1 MNINRSKMKFGLQV
15 VLLSLIFLFYSAF
28 SYAKFKID
36 IVSDIS
42 NTSESATKNDIGFHI
57 FNKIRQSVSSEIE
70 IDFMKSRQN
79 WQWLLLQRSDN
90 VCLYNKVITNKRKS
104 YALFSKFPITVF
116 PDNQLILNKMNV
128 LPEVVSLKEV
138 VIDAKLHIGYVEGR
152 SYSETIDRQI
162 EKYKSQMVAISG
174 DYGTARLRDILS
186 QNKIDGIIEYS
197 QALKVNFKDDVS
209 LTQFSVHQI
218 LPSSGYINGY
228 IACSNSPTGKK
239 AIEVFNKAIMK
250 NNIQKFIIAEHL
262 NIFPAA
268 EEDLLVKQL
277 NNK

>member
-1 MNINRSKMKFGLQV
+1 MNINRFKIKFGLQAK
-15 VLLSLIFLFYSAF
+15 LLGLIFLFCSAF
-28 SYAKFKID
+28 SYAKLKID
-36 IVSDIS
+36 IFSDIS
-42 NTSESATKNDIGFHI
+42 DTSGNAIKNDIGFLI
-57 FNKIRQSVSSEIE
+57 FNKIKQSLSSEIE
-70 IDFMKSRQN
+70 MDFMKSRQK
-79 WQWLLLQRSDN
+79 WQWILLQRSDN
-90 VCLYNKVITNKRKS
+90 VCLYNKVLTNKRKS

-116 PDNQLILNKMNV
+116 SDNQLILNRMSV
-128 LPEVVSLKEV
+128 LPEAVSLKEV

-152 SYSETIDRQI
+152 SYGGTIDRQI
-162 EKYKSQMVAISG
+162 EKYKAQMVAISG
-174 DYGTARLRDILS
+174 DYGTERLREILS
-186 QNKIDGIIEYS
+186 KNKIDGIIEYP

-218 LPSSGYINGY
+218 LPSNGYINGY

-262 NIFPAA
+262 NVFPAA
-268 EEDLLVKQL
+268 DEDLLIKQL